1 LKIAVTD
8 FRFYQVDIF
17 DVEAGSIRRF
27 FSDIDKV
34 KELPVAFERD
44 DCLPAKIEVRTFI
57 FDENTYQSVTDMI
70 CGALNRQTL
79 KMPKKILT
87 WSTEN
92 GWLSI

>member
-1 LKIAVTD
+1 MLV
-8 FRFYQVDIF
+8 
-17 DVEAGSIRRF
+17 
-27 FSDIDKV
+27 
-34 KELPVAFERD
+34 
-44 DCLPAKIEVRTFI
+44 PAKIEVRTFI

-87 WSTEN
+87 WSTDN